1 MADIAVQFLKQRK
14 VALNE
19 HLDSL
24 QNAIDD
30 LTTYHKLTDAE
41 AECLVQLA
49 GEQAIRLLKSQIGAW
64 ESLLRKDK
72 DVAVRRSDMHKFPAR
87 LDSYEGPYQY

>member
-1 MADIAVQFLKQRK
+1 MADTAVQFLKQRK

-24 QNAIDD
+24 QNAIND
-30 LTTYHKLTDAE
+30 LTIYHKLTDAE

-72 DVAVRRSDMHKFPAR
+72 DVAVRRSDMHKIPT
-87 LDSYEGPYQY
+87 LV